1 MQALAMALRQ
11 TQPSIV
17 CIDVHGVKITL
28 ASAINMFA
36 TFACESNNKRAL
48 EIRDGISAVSQD
60 LEIAFGYH

>member
-1 MQALAMALRQ
+1 M
-11 TQPSIV
+11 

-60 LEIAFGYH
+60 LEIAFGAFGYH